1 MTLAG
6 GAACVV
12 SLIGGWQAAVSIGGL
27 LTVGGRMTAR
37 RFDRHRR
44 QATAQIR
51 QSVSSPISTRRNTY
65 FDDLIAAAEAE
76 MAALQESAREAET
89 RVAHAEA
96 RLHLARRDVSRLQLA
111 LAALPVPTI
120 LLDAEG
126 VVFAANAAAGEA
138 LPEARPSEPLPPEGP
153 VAVITDAVQQVRSRG
168 EQAEDQV
175 REVSLP
181 AVTRGPAAD
190 DRDDRAAAPDEQP
203 AVRTYLATIRPI
215 RGADRVIGTV
225 VALSETTD
233 RDEVKQQCAQFLGSA
248 CHELKTPMASI
259 RAHVELLADGDLE
272 TPEERAESLQFID
285 EQADRLARLVENM
298 LNLSRIQSGLV
309 KVHREDQSL
318 ADVLGPTLGLIQ
330 TAAAAKQITIV
341 DEVSDLYMAVYLDR
355 DLFHQAITNLLSNAV
370 KYTPPGGTVWLRS
383 RLDDRFAVIDV
394 QDSGLGIPAESL
406 PKIFDRFYRVPENN
420 HSAPGTGLGLAL
432 VQFIAED
439 IHGGEIAVDSE
450 VGSGSTFSIRLP
462 IGHRGTRRRVPS
474 ETAIA

>member
-215 RGADRVIGTV
+215 RGADRVIEAVG
-225 VALSETTD
+225 AE
-233 RDEVKQQCAQFLGSA
+233 
-248 CHELKTPMASI
+248 
-259 RAHVELLADGDLE
+259 AHSTSTIV
-272 TPEERAESLQFID
+272 
-285 EQADRLARLVENM
+285 
-298 LNLSRIQSGLV
+298 
-309 KVHREDQSL
+309 
-318 ADVLGPTLGLIQ
+318 
-330 TAAAAKQITIV
+330 AAAERVKEKTIGNANANHAIN
-341 DEVSDLYMAVYLDR
+341 MAIR
-355 DLFHQAITNLLSNAV
+355 CCR
-370 KYTPPGGTVWLRS
+370 KGGTVSVPGVYTDSIDGFQIGPMMNKSITLTTGQTHVQRYLGPLLQKIES
-383 RLDDRFAVIDV
+383 GQIDPSFVITHHVTLDDAPEAYKTFRDKKDGCIKVVIN
-394 QDSGLGIPAESL
+394 P
-406 PKIFDRFYRVPENN
+406 
-420 HSAPGTGLGLAL
+420 
-432 VQFIAED
+432 
-439 IHGGEIAVDSE
+439 
-450 VGSGSTFSIRLP
+450 
-462 IGHRGTRRRVPS
+462 
-474 ETAIA
+474 